1 MASQKVGY
9 KNSEVKSRI
18 FEKASS
24 SIIDSGK
31 AAQSIVK
38 NSRNKDIL
46 HQVTKTFVGLD
57 SSIGN
62 LDQNIGY
69 IDKALKRMELQYKIL
84 EESLQS
90 IQRMTRNLHEI

>member
-1 MASQKVGY
+1 MASQKVSY

-38 NSRNKDIL
+38 NSRNKD
-46 HQVTKTFVGLD
+46 VGFSCFLVE
-57 SSIGN
+57 SSHAGN
-62 LDQNIGY
+62 RFAKL
-69 IDKALKRMELQYKIL
+69 L
-84 EESLQS
+84 
-90 IQRMTRNLHEI
+90 T

>member
-1 MASQKVGY
+1 MAAPKVVY

-38 NSRNKDIL
+38 NSRNKDVRVL
-46 HQVTKTFVGLD
+46 NVKFLSKNECWDLD
-57 SSIGN
+57 LLS
-62 LDQNIGY
+62 LDQATVFL
-69 IDKALKRMELQYKIL
+69 DFV
-84 EESLQS
+84 
-90 IQRMTRNLHEI
+90 